1 MRRIARTAAVAA
13 GAAAAAFAARWLAHA
28 GPPLRRFAV
37 EGDSM
42 LPAFR
47 AGDRVLVWAWAY
59 RSRPPAPGDVVLLRD
74 PERAGRVLIKRV
86 AAPPQGAPPGHVYV
100 VGDNEPMSRDSRQF
114 GVLPLSTV
122 IGRVLW
128 RY

>member
-1 MRRIARTAAVAA
+1 MRRIARTAALAA
-13 GAAAAAFAARWLAHA
+13 GVAAAASAGRWLARA

-47 AGDRVLVWAWAY
+47 HGDRVLVWAWAY
-59 RSRPPAPGDVVLLRD
+59 RSRPPAPGDVVVVRD
-74 PERAGRVLIKRV
+74 PERADRVLIKRV
-86 AAPPQGAPPGHVYV
+86 ASPPLGAPAGHLYV
-100 VGDNEPMSRDSRQF
+100 LGDNEPMSRDSRCF
-114 GVLPLSTV
+114 GALPRSAV